1 MRALVRAG
9 SAATLLSL
17 AVVAAEPA
25 ALVWLRPSVAS
36 AVAADELAP
45 RADVQEAIGRVA
57 RAADAADLDRA
68 LAELRRL
75 SAPDHSDLVP
85 QLAIYLLSARG
96 EREGMAPAIIVD
108 RLDITHDE
116 IVRAVTP
123 HLATSNE
130 ALRAQ
135 LENLL
140 GAD

>member
-1 MRALVRAG
+1 MRALVRMA
-9 SAATLLSL
+9 SL
-17 AVVAAEPA
+17 AVLLGCAALLAEPA
-25 ALVWLRPSVAS
+25 GLAWLRRSSGS
-36 AVAADELAP
+36 ALAADEIAP
-45 RADVQEAIGRVA
+45 RADVQEAIGKVA
-57 RAADAADLDRA
+57 RATDAADLDRA
-68 LAELRRL
+68 LAELRAV

-108 RLDITHDE
+108 RLEITHDE